1 MNKHSVGY
9 GQHTSHQFA
18 LDVQWKIS
26 LLLPFQPF
34 PTWVELKLT
43 HCVNEQQWEV
53 LTKMHNADH
62 SQGNWSID
70 STVLRCRTK
79 ERIWGMRILEGLYSV
94 EDKKRTVGLRNR
106 QISIFQPSRPNIVCE
121 FQSVSNQYLL
131 YTLHSRLV
139 PKALIEDKARF
150 YTSDFVIS
158 RN

>member
-1 MNKHSVGY
+1 MKNILIASFS
-9 GQHTSHQFA
+9 TISHMSGVEV
-18 LDVQWKIS
+18 DS
-26 LLLPFQPF
+26 LRERAAVRSAHQNAQCGPL
-34 PTWVELKLT
+34 TRKL
-43 HCVNEQQWEV
+43 
-53 LTKMHNADH
+53 
-62 SQGNWSID
+62 ID